1 MTKSKEVKPGNF
13 LDHLTK
19 GLYDAV
25 VQAQA
30 LAENQ
35 HIEALEKFFDKDG
48 NPLCMDIK
56 IPDNK
61 GGEQTVNV
69 PLATLAPQSSI
80 KIKELT
86 MELKVKMESFGKRKS
101 RLGGG
106 IFCKEDAGAVNVD
119 LGASILPKRNQYA
132 NLKITF
138 EGTDPPEGVVRLNN
152 NLLKQIP

>member
-1 MTKSKEVKPGNF
+1 MAQNNYKKGSF

-25 VQAQA
+25 VQAQS

-35 HIEALEKFFDKDG
+35 HIEAMNKFFDKEG
-48 NPLCMDIK
+48 NPISMDIN
-56 IPDNK
+56 IPDK
-61 GGEQTVNV
+61 DGQRKVSV
-69 PLATLAPQSSI
+69 PLVTLAPQSSI

-119 LGASILPKRNQYA
+119 LGASISPKRNQYA

>member
-1 MTKSKEVKPGNF
+1 METNQQVKKGNF

-25 VQAQA
+25 VQAQS

-35 HIEALEKFFDKDG
+35 HIEALSKYVNEDG
-48 NPLCMDIK
+48 TPKCMRMFI
-56 IPDNK
+56 N
-61 GGEQTVNV
+61 GENV
-69 PLATLAPQSSI
+69 MIPLATLAPQNSI

-86 MELKVKMESFGKRKS
+86 MDLKVRLNNFGKRESKK
-101 RLGGG
+101 GGG
-106 IFCKEDAGAVNVD
+106 ILRKRDAGAVSID
-119 LGASILPKRNQYA
+119 LGCSVLPMKNNYA

-152 NLLKQIP
+152 NLIKQIP

>member
-1 MTKSKEVKPGNF
+1 MDNVKKGNY

-35 HIEALEKFFDKDG
+35 HIEALSKYVNDDG
-48 NPLCMDIK
+48 TPKCMRMVI
-56 IPDNK
+56 N
-61 GGEQTVNV
+61 GENVMV
-69 PLATLAPQSSI
+69 PLITLAPQSTI

-86 MELKVKMESFGKRKS
+86 MDLKVKLNNFGKRESK
-101 RLGGG
+101 RGGG
-106 IFCKEDAGAVNVD
+106 IFRRKDAGAISAD
-119 LGASILPKRNQYA
+119 LGSSILPSKNNYA

-152 NLLKQIP
+152 NLIKQIP

>member
-1 MTKSKEVKPGNF
+1 MATPQVKQGNF

-25 VQAQA
+25 VQAQS

-35 HIEALEKFFDKDG
+35 HIEALSKYINKDG
-48 NPLCMDIK
+48 TPKCLKMVINGQDI
-56 IPDNK
+56 
-61 GGEQTVNV
+61 QV
-69 PLATLAPQSSI
+69 PLATLAPHSSI

-86 MELKVKMESFGKRKS
+86 MEMKVRVSNYGKRHSK
-101 RLGGG
+101 LGGG
-106 IFCKEDAGAVNVD
+106 IFKKGDAGAISVD
-119 LGASILPKRNQYA
+119 LGSSIFPRKNKYA

-152 NLLKQIP
+152 NLIKLIP

>member
-1 MTKSKEVKPGNF
+1 MTEKTKNNYKQGSF

-35 HIEALEKFFDKDG
+35 HIEAVGKFFDKEG
-48 NPLCMDIK
+48 KPTCLDIK
-56 IPDNK
+56 IPDGK
-61 GGEQTVNV
+61 GSDQNVKV
-69 PLATLAPQSSI
+69 PLITLAPQSSI

-86 MELKVKMESFGKRKS
+86 MELKVKLGSFGKRES
-101 RLGGG
+101 RRGGG
-106 IFCKEDAGAVNVD
+106 IFKGKSAGSICAD

-132 NLKITF
+132 TLKVTF
-138 EGTDPPEGVVRLNN
+138 EGTTPS
-152 NLLKQIP
+152 

>member
-1 MTKSKEVKPGNF
+1 MADNQAVNKGSF

-25 VQAQA
+25 VQAQS

-35 HIEALEKFFDKDG
+35 HIEALSKYVNEDGTPKCMKVVIDGKDV
-48 NPLCMDIK
+48 
-56 IPDNK
+56 
-61 GGEQTVNV
+61 QV

-80 KIKELT
+80 RIKELT
-86 MELKVKMESFGKRKS
+86 MDLKVRLNNFGKRKS

-106 IFCKEDAGAVNVD
+106 IFCKEDAGAISAD
-119 LGASILPKRNQYA
+119 LGSSILPGKSNYA

-138 EGTDPPEGVVRLNN
+138 EGGDPPEGVVRLNN
-152 NLLKQIP
+152 NLIKQIP

>member
-1 MTKSKEVKPGNF
+1 MTKENNYKQGGF

-35 HIEALEKFFDKDG
+35 HIEALNKFFDKDG
-48 NPLCMDIK
+48 NAKSLDIN
-56 IPDNK
+56 IPDGQGK
-61 GGEQTVNV
+61 SQKVNV
-69 PLATLAPQSSI
+69 PLVTLAPQSSI

-86 MELKVKMESFGKRKS
+86 MELKVKLTSFGKRKS

-106 IFCKEDAGAVNVD
+106 IFCKEDAGAVSAD
-119 LGASILPKRNQYA
+119 LGSSILPKRNQYA

-138 EGTDPPEGVVRLNN
+138 EGTDPPEGLVRLNN
-152 NLLKQIP
+152 NLIKQIP

>member
-1 MTKSKEVKPGNF
+1 MAVNPKVKKGSF

-35 HIEALEKFFDKDG
+35 HIESLGKYIDKDG
-48 NPLCMDIK
+48 VPKCIDMEIGGNNVK
-56 IPDNK
+56 IP
-61 GGEQTVNV
+61 
-69 PLATLAPQSSI
+69 LLTLAPHSSI

-86 MELKVKMESFGKRKS
+86 MELKVKLNNFGKRKS

-106 IFCKEDAGAVNVD
+106 IFCKEDAGAIEAD
-119 LGASILPKRNQYA
+119 LGASILPRKNQYA

-138 EGTDPPEGVVRLNN
+138 EGCDPPEGLVRLNN
-152 NLLKQIP
+152 NLIKQIP

>member
-1 MTKSKEVKPGNF
+1 MAAPQQVKKGNF

-35 HIEALEKFFDKDG
+35 HIEALGKYINEDGTPKCMKMVINGEKVD
-48 NPLCMDIK
+48 
-56 IPDNK
+56 
-61 GGEQTVNV
+61 V

-86 MELKVKMESFGKRKS
+86 MDLKVKLNNFGKRES
-101 RLGGG
+101 RKGGG
-106 IFCKEDAGAVNVD
+106 IFRKKDAGAVGVD
-119 LGASILPKRNQYA
+119 LGSSILPTKNNYA

-138 EGTDPPEGVVRLNN
+138 EGTDPPEGLVRLNN
-152 NLLKQIP
+152 NLIKQIP

>member
-1 MTKSKEVKPGNF
+1 MATNQETKQGHF

-25 VQAQA
+25 VQAQS

-35 HIEALEKFFDKDG
+35 HIEAISKYVNDDG
-48 NPLCMDIK
+48 TPKCMRMVI
-56 IPDNK
+56 N
-61 GGEQTVNV
+61 GENVMV
-69 PLATLAPQSSI
+69 PLVTLAPQNSI

-86 MELKVKMESFGKRKS
+86 MDLKVKLNNFGKRKS
-101 RLGGG
+101 KSGGG
-106 IFCKEDAGAVNVD
+106 IFCKEDAGAISAD
-119 LGASILPKRNQYA
+119 LGSSILPMRNNYA

-152 NLLKQIP
+152 NLIKQIP

>member
-1 MTKSKEVKPGNF
+1 MAASQEVKKGNF

-35 HIEALEKFFDKDG
+35 HIEAMSKYINEDGTPKCIDIVISGEK
-48 NPLCMDIK
+48 
-56 IPDNK
+56 
-61 GGEQTVNV
+61 VSV

-86 MELKVKMESFGKRKS
+86 MELKVKLNNFGKRKS
-101 RLGGG
+101 RFGGG
-106 IFCKEDAGAVNVD
+106 IFRKEDAGAIGVD
-119 LGASILPKRNQYA
+119 LGSSILPRKNQYA
-132 NLKITF
+132 NLKIVF
-138 EGTDPPEGVVRLNN
+138 EGSDPPEGLVRLNN
-152 NLLKQIP
+152 NLIKQIP

>member
-1 MTKSKEVKPGNF
+1 MAANQQVKKGNF

-35 HIEALEKFFDKDG
+35 HIEALSKYVNKDG
-48 NPLCMDIK
+48 TPKCMKMVI
-56 IPDNK
+56 N
-61 GGEQTVNV
+61 GETINV

-86 MELKVKMESFGKRKS
+86 MDLKVKLNNFGKRKS
-101 RLGGG
+101 KLGGG
-106 IFCKEDAGAVNVD
+106 IFCKEDAGAIEAD
-119 LGASILPKRNQYA
+119 LGSSILPTKSNYA

-138 EGTDPPEGVVRLNN
+138 EGADPPEGVIRLNN
-152 NLLKQIP
+152 NLIKQIP

>member
-1 MTKSKEVKPGNF
+1 MATNQQTKKGSF

-25 VQAQA
+25 VQAQS

-35 HIEALEKFFDKDG
+35 HIEALSKYVNEDG
-48 NPLCMDIK
+48 TPKCMRMVI
-56 IPDNK
+56 N
-61 GGEQTVNV
+61 GENVMV

-86 MELKVKMESFGKRKS
+86 MELKVRLNNFGKRES
-101 RLGGG
+101 RCGGG
-106 IFCKEDAGAVNVD
+106 IFRRKDAGAVSVD
-119 LGASILPKRNQYA
+119 LGSSILPSKNNYA

-138 EGTDPPEGVVRLNN
+138 EGADPPEGVVRLNN
-152 NLLKQIP
+152 NLIKQIP

>member
-1 MTKSKEVKPGNF
+1 MAQEVKKGNF

-35 HIEALEKFFDKDG
+35 HIEALGKYINEDG
-48 NPLCMDIK
+48 TPKCMEMVV
-56 IPDNK
+56 N
-61 GGEQTVNV
+61 GENVNI

-80 KIKELT
+80 KIKELK
-86 MELKVKMESFGKRKS
+86 MSLKVRLNNFGKRKS

-106 IFCKEDAGAVNVD
+106 IFCKDDAGAIGAD
-119 LGASILPKRNQYA
+119 LGASILPMKNNYA
-132 NLKITF
+132 NLEITF
-138 EGTDPPEGVVRLNN
+138 EGSDPPEGLVRLNN
-152 NLLKQIP
+152 HLIKQIP

>member
-1 MTKSKEVKPGNF
+1 MPQQVAEQKTKKGSY

-25 VQAQA
+25 VQAQS

-35 HIEALEKFFDKDG
+35 HIEALGKYLDDKG
-48 NPLCMDIK
+48 NPKCIK
-56 IPDNK
+56 MKINGDDVHIP
-61 GGEQTVNV
+61 
-69 PLATLAPQSSI
+69 LMTLAPQSSI
-80 KIKELT
+80 RIKELT
-86 MELKVKMESFGKRKS
+86 MELKVRLNNFGKRKS

-106 IFCKEDAGAVNVD
+106 IFCKEDAGAIGAD
-119 LGASILPKRNQYA
+119 LGASIIPGRSQYA

-152 NLLKQIP
+152 NLIKQIP

>member
-1 MTKSKEVKPGNF
+1 MAETNQQAKQGSY

-35 HIEALEKFFDKDG
+35 HIEALSKYINEDG
-48 NPLCMDIK
+48 TPKCMKMVI
-56 IPDNK
+56 N
-61 GGEQTVNV
+61 GEDVMV
-69 PLATLAPQSSI
+69 PLVTLAPQSSI

-86 MELKVKMESFGKRKS
+86 MDLKVKLNNFGKRKS
-101 RLGGG
+101 KCGGG
-106 IFCKEDAGAVNVD
+106 IFRNKDAGAISAD
-119 LGASILPKRNQYA
+119 LGSSILPMKNNYA

-152 NLLKQIP
+152 NLIKQIP

>member
-1 MTKSKEVKPGNF
+1 MAASQEVKKGNF

-35 HIEALEKFFDKDG
+35 HIEAISKYINKDG
-48 NPLCMDIK
+48 TPKCIDIV
-56 IPDNK
+56 IS
-61 GGEQTVNV
+61 GEKVSV

-86 MELKVKMESFGKRKS
+86 MELKVKLNNFGKRKS
-101 RLGGG
+101 RFGGG
-106 IFCKEDAGAVNVD
+106 IFRREDAGAIGVD
-119 LGASILPKRNQYA
+119 LGSSILPRKNQYA
-132 NLKITF
+132 NLKIVF
-138 EGTDPPEGVVRLNN
+138 EGSDPPEGLVRLNN
-152 NLLKQIP
+152 NLIKQIP